1 MANNR
6 YNKQV
11 TPKGYKM
18 GGRIKKMGGGMM
30 MQRPMMEKGGKIMEA
45 AKAAAKKGKVR
56 GDIKLGRALVE
67 AFGSKKTINKMKSNI
82 QDKNRVKKM
91 DGGRAKGLIPEA
103 QEKAKSMTVKSSKRR
118 VKKMGGGSLKAVPAD
133 NKGLKKLPTE
143 VRNKMGFM
151 KKGGVVSDTK
161 KKQFKANQ
169 AGQKTTNKKVF
180 DRSGLNLKRGAEGY
194 INLGKK
200 IVRKFKGDK

>member
-6 YNKQV
+6 FNRQV
-11 TPKGYKM
+11 TPKGY
-18 GGRIKKMGGGMM
+18 
-30 MQRPMMEKGGKIMEA
+30 QKGGSVKKSPMRSSSTKGNILHGKLKSQKELKKITDS
-45 AKAAAKKGKVR
+45 KKYKDASYGDKTKMLNVATMKKGGKVR

-91 DGGRAKGLIPEA
+91 
-103 QEKAKSMTVKSSKRR
+103 
-118 VKKMGGGSLKAVPAD
+118 GGGSLKAVPAD

-151 KKGGVVSDTK
+151 KKGG
-161 KKQFKANQ
+161 
-169 AGQKTTNKKVF
+169 KV
-180 DRSGLNLKRGAEGY
+180 Y
-194 INLGKK
+194 GK
-200 IVRKFKGDK
+200 

>member
-1 MANNR
+1 MR
-6 YNKQV
+6 K
-11 TPKGYKM
+11 KM
-18 GGRIKKMGGGMM
+18 MGGGMM
-30 MQRPMMEKGGKIMEA
+30 QRPMY
-45 AKAAAKKGKVR
+45 KKGSKVR

-133 NKGLKKLPTE
+133 NKGLKKLPTK